1 MSISVLTVF
10 FSGILF
16 LFAASKQ
23 YLLSNDIGD
32 LGFFEQFIWLI
43 ANGKINAVASLA
55 GRSPLQDHFSL
66 LLIPISFIYKLIPS
80 TYTLLGLQSMALGV
94 LPGIAYKSVVKRGGS
109 KLLVFSLV
117 FSIILCPYIFLINLA
132 NFHPE
137 VITIPFMLIAIL
149 ESRKERKWVYFLSL
163 LISLFAKKA
172 QVLFGVGLSL
182 YTLKAGKS
190 YRSIITLLIS
200 IAWWLISS
208 KFSAIHG
215 DFIQLRLGYLGS
227 NNFEIVKSLITQ
239 PWLILNEASLD
250 SIFFYTLGL
259 VLPFLCLITKRAYP
273 ALLGLLPIYFTNIIS
288 ASGTQRD
295 FGWHYSAG
303 IIPFMIAAC
312 IDSSLD
318 WEYSNLKRLKMISN
332 LSIVLV
338 VISFIGY
345 ARIGYF
351 QSRYIPRLEESVEFH
366 KFKTL
371 VRKDS
376 SILTNDNYTAH
387 FANREKI
394 NIYTSN
400 YLPVSEYD
408 YIVLPEKNNI
418 IKGKKKLS
426 MDPNRE
432 GKVTQIIREAKAS
445 GMSCIL
451 NNKYI
456 RFCKR

>member
-1 MSISVLTVF
+1 MSISLLTVF

-23 YLLSNDIGD
+23 YLLSNDIAD
-32 LGFFEQFIWLI
+32 LGLFEQFIWLI
-43 ANGKINAVASLA
+43 ANGKINTVASLA
-55 GRSPLQDHFSL
+55 GRPPLQDHFSL

-80 TYTLLGLQSMALGV
+80 TYTLLGLQSIALGV
-94 LPGIAYKSVVKRGGS
+94 LPGIAYKSVAKQGGS
-109 KLLVFSLV
+109 NLLVFSFV

-137 VITIPFMLIAIL
+137 VVTIPFMLIAIL

-163 LISLFAKKA
+163 LVSLFAKKA
-172 QVLFGVGLSL
+172 QVLYGVGLSL
-182 YTLKAGKS
+182 YTLKAGKT

-200 IAWWLISS
+200 IVWWLISS
-208 KFSAIHG
+208 KFSAISG

-227 NNFEIVKSLITQ
+227 NNFEIVRSLITQ

-250 SIFFYTLGL
+250 SIFLYTLGL
-259 VLPFLCLITKRAYP
+259 FLPFLCLITRRAYP
-273 ALLGLLPIYFTNIIS
+273 AFFGLLPIYFTNIIS
-288 ASGTQRD
+288 ASSMQRD

-312 IDSSLD
+312 IDSSVD
-318 WEYSNLKRLKMISN
+318 WKYINGQRLKVISN

-351 QSRYIPRLEESVEFH
+351 QSRYIPRFKESVEFH

-371 VRKDS
+371 VRTDGS
-376 SILTNDNYTAH
+376 VLTNDNYTAH

-394 NIYTSN
+394 NTYTSN
-400 YLPVSEYD
+400 YLPISEYD

-418 IKGKKKLS
+418 IKGRKKLLL
-426 MDPNRE
+426 DDKRE
-432 GKVTQIIREAKAS
+432 GKVKKIIRDAEVS

-456 RFCKR
+456 RFCAR